1 MARTVALW
9 AGPRNG
15 STATM
20 YSFAERVD
28 TRVMDEPL
36 FGHFLSCT
44 GVSRP
49 SREEVLAT
57 MPTSRTAALQ
67 SLQPR
72 QEDDVLFLKHMANH
86 LEGLSWSDV
95 DGHHHRHVIL
105 TRHPDGVL
113 PSYRAHI
120 ARPTMLD
127 LGYAH
132 QHRILQHA
140 GDRAVVV
147 TAESLFAQPEHTLR
161 ALCASLELPWDKGM
175 LTWQPGGRPEDGA
188 WAPYWYDGVHR
199 SSGWEPRTLA
209 HGEVPP
215 DLAALRATCLEHYLA
230 LQAQSLKP

>member
-1 MARTVALW
+1 
-9 AGPRNG
+9 
-15 STATM
+15 M
-20 YSFAERVD
+20 YSFAERAD

-36 FGHFLSCT
+36 FGHFLSHT

-49 SREEVLAT
+49 SREEVMAT
-57 MPTSRTAALQ
+57 MPTSRAAALGT
-67 SLQPR
+67 LQPHPTD
-72 QEDDVLFLKHMANH
+72 QVLFLKHMANH

-95 DGHHHRHVIL
+95 DGPNHRHVII

-113 PSYRAHI
+113 PSYGAHI

-132 QHRILQHA
+132 QHSILQHA
-140 GDRAVVV
+140 EDRAVVV

-161 ALCASLELPWDKGM
+161 ALCDALDLPWDAGM
-175 LTWQPGGRPEDGA
+175 LTWQPGGRPEDGV
-188 WAPYWYDGVHR
+188 WAQYWYDGVHR
-199 SSGWEPRTLA
+199 SSGWEPRMLA